1 MTPER
6 EVGATVGG
14 GGVGGGG
21 KSVAVVGVGPY
32 PRVMPDISTLA
43 LFAVATLAILVVP
56 GPAVLFIVTRSVAQG
71 RAAGMVSVLGVHAG
85 SLVHVAA
92 AALGIS
98 ALLAASATA
107 FTIVKFAGVAYLLFL
122 GIRKLLSKP
131 SDEEAVEFPVQSRR
145 RMFWEGFVVNVLNP
159 KTAIFFLAF
168 LPNFTS
174 PESGPIGPQI
184 LLLGAIWVVL
194 GLASDGVVA
203 LASSALAGRM
213 RRSIKARR
221 RLDVGSG
228 VIYIG
233 LAALLTGEKA

>member
-1 MTPER
+1 
-6 EVGATVGG
+6 
-14 GGVGGGG
+14 
-21 KSVAVVGVGPY
+21 
-32 PRVMPDISTLA
+32 MPDISTLA

-122 GIRKLLSKP
+122 GVRKLLSKP
-131 SDEEAVEFPVQSRR
+131 ADEEAVEFPVQSRR

-233 LAALLTGEKA
+233 LAAMLTGEKA

>member
-1 MTPER
+1 
-6 EVGATVGG
+6 
-14 GGVGGGG
+14 
-21 KSVAVVGVGPY
+21 
-32 PRVMPDISTLA
+32 MPDISTLA

-122 GIRKLLSKP
+122 GVRKLLSKP
-131 SDEEAVEFPVQSRR
+131 AEEEAVEFPVQSRR

-174 PESGPIGPQI
+174 PETGPIGPQI

>member
-1 MTPER
+1 M
-6 EVGATVGG
+6 
-14 GGVGGGG
+14 
-21 KSVAVVGVGPY
+21 
-32 PRVMPDISTLA
+32 STLA
-43 LFAVATLAILVVP
+43 VFCVATLAILVVP

-122 GIRKLLSKP
+122 GVRKLLSKP
-131 SDEEAVEFPVQSRR
+131 VAEEAVEFAVQSRR

-168 LPNFTS
+168 LPNFTN
-174 PESGPIGPQI
+174 PDAGPIGPQI

-213 RRSIKARR
+213 RRSIRARR

>member
-1 MTPER
+1 
-6 EVGATVGG
+6 
-14 GGVGGGG
+14 
-21 KSVAVVGVGPY
+21 
-32 PRVMPDISTLA
+32 MPDISTLA

-122 GIRKLLSKP
+122 GVRKLLSKP
-131 SDEEAVEFPVQSRR
+131 REEEAVEFPVQSRR

-174 PESGPIGPQI
+174 PETGPIGPQI

>member
-1 MTPER
+1 
-6 EVGATVGG
+6 
-14 GGVGGGG
+14 
-21 KSVAVVGVGPY
+21 
-32 PRVMPDISTLA
+32 MPDISTLA